1 MAHLSVLAADA
12 MSISG
17 RRLELRRFV
26 KSSLCLTDSAKN
38 LAVADHLAAQAVG
51 DCLKKRV
58 AITDM
63 QRTSGA
69 KYLVELIVGE
79 MNWRHERPPCIVGE
93 R

>member
-1 MAHLSVLAADA
+1 MAHLSVLADA
-12 MSISG
+12 ISMSG
-17 RRLELRRFV
+17 RRLEV
-26 KSSLCLTDSAKN
+26 GGVIKPTLCLSDSAKN
-38 LAVADHLAAQAVG
+38 LAVANHLAAQAFG
-51 DCLKKRV
+51 DRLEKRI

-69 KYLVELIVGE
+69 KNLVELVVGE